1 MDMANIDTRS
11 VFKKLTSV
19 GFSEKQAEAFLYGYN
34 QPLNTLIFYRKLVES
49 GFTEEQAEIIV
60 NLSWEV
66 ALTSSPC

>member
-1 MDMANIDTRS
+1 MDMLDTRT

-19 GFSEKQAEAFLYGYN
+19 GFSENQAEAILYCFN
-34 QPLNTLIFYRKLVES
+34 RPLNTLTFFRKLIEV

>member
-1 MDMANIDTRS
+1 MLDTRT

-49 GFTEEQAEIIV
+49 GFTEGQAEIIV
-60 NLSWEV
+60 NLSWDV
-66 ALTSSPC
+66 AINNE

>member
-1 MDMANIDTRS
+1 MDMLDTRT

-49 GFTEEQAEIIV
+49 GFTEGQAEIIV
-60 NLSWEV
+60 NLSWDV
-66 ALTSSPC
+66 AINNE

>member
-34 QPLNTLIFYRKLVES
+34 QPLNTLIFL
-49 GFTEEQAEIIV
+49 
-60 NLSWEV
+60 
-66 ALTSSPC
+66 

>member
-1 MDMANIDTRS
+1 MDMLDTRT

-49 GFTEEQAEIIV
+49 GFTEGQAETIV

-66 ALTSSPC
+66 AINNK

>member
-34 QPLNTLIFYRKLVES
+34 QPLNNKLAAMLYWNNVCVFCS
-49 GFTEEQAEIIV
+49 FPKFSLPLGDATG
-60 NLSWEV
+60 
-66 ALTSSPC
+66 

>member
-19 GFSEKQAEAFLYGYN
+19 GFSENQAEAILYCFN
-34 QPLNTLIFYRKLVES
+34 RPLNTLTFFRKLIEV

-60 NLSWEV
+60 NLSWDV
-66 ALTSSPC
+66 AINNE